1 MDYSNIVSA
10 IILGAVQGLTEFLP
24 ISSSAHIRITGLFLP
39 GAQDPGATFTA
50 ITQIGTEIA
59 VVLYFARD
67 IGNIIRSWW
76 LSIFS
81 RGRGAG
87 KYLTPEQRAE
97 ARLGWIVI
105 VGTIPIAVIGILL
118 QDTIRDA
125 FRSLWLIATV
135 LIVFGIL
142 LWIADRLGKNERVMR
157 SMTGGHGLA
166 IGFAQTLA
174 LIPGVSRS
182 GATISMARALGYNRE
197 SAARFAFLLA
207 IPAVLAS
214 GFYELYNALTDPS
227 FAGWMAVA
235 PQSGESFTVQ
245 QFSWLETAAATGV
258 SFVIGLAVIAFLM
271 RYLRKRSFLP
281 FVIYRILLGSTLL
294 VLLATNTIQP

>member
-1 MDYSNIVSA
+1 MDYSNMVSA
-10 IILGAVQGLTEFLP
+10 VILGLIQGLTEFLP
-24 ISSSAHIRITGLFLP
+24 ISSSAHIRIAGLFLP

-67 IGNIIRSWW
+67 IGSIIRSWW

-87 KYLTPEQRAE
+87 KYLTSEQRAE

-105 VGTIPIAVIGILL
+105 GGTIPIAVAGILL
-118 QDTIRDA
+118 QDTIRDT

-135 LIVFGIL
+135 LIVFGII

-157 SMTGGHGLA
+157 AMTGGHGIT
-166 IGFAQTLA
+166 IGLAQTLA

-214 GFYELYNALTDPS
+214 GFYELYNAITELPVHT
-227 FAGWMAVA
+227 GWFDGYGVRAY
-235 PQSGESFTVQ
+235 
-245 QFSWLETAAATGV
+245 SWLETAAATGV
-258 SFVIGLAVIAFLM
+258 AFVVGLAVIAFLM
-271 RYLRKRSFLP
+271 RYLRTRSFLP
-281 FVIYRILLGSTLL
+281 FVVYRIALGTTLL

>member
-1 MDYSNIVSA
+1 
-10 IILGAVQGLTEFLP
+10 
-24 ISSSAHIRITGLFLP
+24 
-39 GAQDPGATFTA
+39 
-50 ITQIGTEIA
+50 
-59 VVLYFARD
+59 
-67 IGNIIRSWW
+67 
-76 LSIFS
+76 LSVFS

-87 KYLTPEQRAE
+87 KYLTTEQRAE

-105 VGTIPIAVIGILL
+105 GGTIPIAVVGILL
-118 QDTIRDA
+118 QDTIRDT

-135 LIVFGIL
+135 LIVFGII

-157 SMTGGHGLA
+157 AMTGGHGIT
-166 IGFAQTLA
+166 IGLAQTLA

-214 GFYELYNALTDPS
+214 GFYELYNAITEPQVHK
-227 FAGWMAVA
+227 GWFDGYGV
-235 PQSGESFTVQ
+235 TT
-245 QFSWLETAAATGV
+245 FSWLETAAATGV
-258 SFVIGLAVIAFLM
+258 AFVVGLAVIAFLM
-271 RYLRKRSFLP
+271 RYLRTRSFLP
-281 FVIYRILLGSTLL
+281 FVVYRIVLGTTLL

>member
-1 MDYSNIVSA
+1 MDYSNMVSA
-10 IILGAVQGLTEFLP
+10 VILGLIQGLTEFLP
-24 ISSSAHIRITGLFLP
+24 ISSSAHIRIAGLFLP

-67 IGNIIRSWW
+67 IGSIIRSWW

-87 KYLTPEQRAE
+87 KYLTSEQRAE

-105 VGTIPIAVIGILL
+105 GGTIPIAVVGILL
-118 QDTIRDA
+118 QDTIRDT

-135 LIVFGIL
+135 LIVFGII

-157 SMTGGHGLA
+157 AMTGGHGIT
-166 IGFAQTLA
+166 IGLAQTLA

-214 GFYELYNALTDPS
+214 GFYELYNAITEPQVHT
-227 FAGWMAVA
+227 GWFDGYGVT
-235 PQSGESFTVQ
+235 S
-245 QFSWLETAAATGV
+245 FSWLETAAATGV
-258 SFVIGLAVIAFLM
+258 AFVVGLAVIAFLM
-271 RYLRKRSFLP
+271 HYLRTRSFLP
-281 FVIYRILLGSTLL
+281 FVIYRIVLGSTLL
-294 VLLATNTIQP
+294 ALLATNTIQP

>member
-1 MDYSNIVSA
+1 MDYSNMVSA
-10 IILGAVQGLTEFLP
+10 VILGLIQGLTEFLP
-24 ISSSAHIRITGLFLP
+24 ISSSAHIRIAGLFLP

-67 IGNIIRSWW
+67 IGSIVRSWW
-76 LSIFS
+76 LSVFS

-87 KYLTPEQRAE
+87 KYLTSEQRAE

-105 VGTIPIAVIGILL
+105 GGTIPIAVVGILL
-118 QDTIRDA
+118 QDTIRDT

-135 LIVFGIL
+135 LIVFGII

-157 SMTGGHGLA
+157 AMTGGHGIT
-166 IGFAQTLA
+166 IGLAQTLA

-214 GFYELYNALTDPS
+214 GFYELYNAITEPPVHT
-227 FAGWMAVA
+227 GWFDGYGVRAY
-235 PQSGESFTVQ
+235 
-245 QFSWLETAAATGV
+245 SWLETAAATGV
-258 SFVIGLAVIAFLM
+258 AFVVGLAVIAFLM
-271 RYLRKRSFLP
+271 RYLRTRSFLP
-281 FVIYRILLGSTLL
+281 FVVYRIALGATLL